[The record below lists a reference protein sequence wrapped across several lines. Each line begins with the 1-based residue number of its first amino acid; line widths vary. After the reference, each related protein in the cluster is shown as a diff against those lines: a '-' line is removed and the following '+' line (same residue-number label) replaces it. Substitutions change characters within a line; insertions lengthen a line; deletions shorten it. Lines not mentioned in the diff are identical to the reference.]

1 MIEIEDHGEIRELR
15 LARAPVN
22 ALNPELMREFN
33 AELDA
38 AVAAG
43 ARAIVVSGQAGMFTA
58 GLDVP
63 ELLRLDRAQMHECWS
78 VFFGAQARLAAAPV
92 PVVAAITGHS
102 PAGGA
107 VLALYCDYRIM
118 AEGKY
123 RIGLNEVQVGLTP
136 GSVICAALRRVVGAR
151 QADRL
156 VSGGLL
162 LTPAEALAVGL
173 VDRVVPVGEVV
184 PAAIEWAQYML
195 ALPPLALAAT
205 RATARADLI
214 GLVSNLGPRDYEAM
228 NDAWFSE
235 ETQRTLHQLVER
247 LKKKAENG

>member
-1 MIEIEDHGEIRELR
+1 MIEIEDHGAIRELR
-15 LARAPVN
+15 LARSPVN
-22 ALNPELMREFN
+22 ALNLELMRRFN

-38 AVAAG
+38 AAAAG

-63 ELLRLDRAQMHECWS
+63 ELLRLDRAQMHQCWS
-78 VFFGAQARLAAAPV
+78 VFFGAQARLAASPV

-107 VLALYCDYRIM
+107 VLALYCDFRIM

-136 GSVICAALRRVVGAR
+136 GPVICAALRRVVGAR

-184 PAAIEWAQYML
+184 PAAVEWAQHML
-195 ALPPLALAAT
+195 ALPPVAVAAT

-214 GLVSNLGPRDYEAM
+214 ALLSNLGPRDYEAM

-247 LKKKAENG
+247 LRKKAESG